1 MIDISND
8 FYIDDGYIVKRQKNR
23 KGEVSDKII
32 CNRVEVVKKLFY
44 PETKQTK
51 VVIEISSMNGSNS
64 MEFSCDVFTEQGV
77 NVLLNYGL
85 RFIKS
90 DIPDL
95 INYLIES
102 ERKAPLEYRYTST
115 GWHDTNNGIG
125 FMLDK
130 LYIDGVVQNDSR
142 YAGDLKLE
150 QKGKLKDWISVVKE
164 EVIGKVPL
172 EFVLLLGFSAPLLAL
187 LNDSNYDLGSVVF
200 NLANFSSKGKTTAV
214 MLATSVFSNPV
225 SNKGTLVTYNA
236 TDNALMN
243 ILAKSD
249 GLTIGIDEIGI
260 SKHNSKNFS
269 SLLYA
274 ICSGSSKLRLN
285 GDSSMK
291 PSQTYSCFVIST
303 AEYDIIDDDTM
314 SADGNGYNTIIRK
327 LNALGYKTKKGA
339 DFGKNSLYEI
349 LRNERY
355 YGKFIF
361 NKRSSAQ
368 FRRKRNN
375 HAYKDESEMIVVED
389 GNPAIVSKSLWEK
402 ANQVRKAV
410 NNKSVS
416 ANRVYLLTGLI
427 RCGNCDSKLHGN
439 VKRHKG
445 KDKVYYSYRCSSR
458 SSKLDCN
465 CKEIRCEII
474 DTWVINEFI
483 KYFFN
488 EESIAYITKKLN
500 ESLVDTIKNS
510 RDYTDA
516 KSNMKTL
523 LNNRK
528 NLAEAIEKTD
538 DSDYLLSKFKEVEN
552 RIKNAKE
559 IIEQYENRIEIERVD
574 EKTVR
579 ELIEQLRDYM
589 YNPKNIAQ
597 TKYIL
602 SKYIEKVVVNNDEA
616 TVIFK
621 VLAPVTT
628 TGAIPY
634 EPFECGYEETFTV
647 NRKELFLIYKILE
660 TDEELNLIIRRLT
673 TKNDKNTENSHRNIE
688 KLQNQITENHIKT
701 YPTQQ
706 NVG

>member
-1 MIDISND
+1 M
-8 FYIDDGYIVKRQKNR
+8 
-23 KGEVSDKII
+23 
-32 CNRVEVVKKLFY
+32 
-44 PETKQTK
+44 
-51 VVIEISSMNGSNS
+51 
-64 MEFSCDVFTEQGV
+64 
-77 NVLLNYGL
+77 
-85 RFIKS
+85 
-90 DIPDL
+90 
-95 INYLIES
+95 
-102 ERKAPLEYRYTST
+102 
-115 GWHDTNNGIG
+115 
-125 FMLDK
+125 
-130 LYIDGVVQNDSR
+130 
-142 YAGDLKLE
+142 
-150 QKGKLKDWISVVKE
+150 
-164 EVIGKVPL
+164 
-172 EFVLLLGFSAPLLAL
+172 
-187 LNDSNYDLGSVVF
+187 
-200 NLANFSSKGKTTAV
+200 
-214 MLATSVFSNPV
+214 
-225 SNKGTLVTYNA
+225 
-236 TDNALMN
+236 
-243 ILAKSD
+243 
-249 GLTIGIDEIGI
+249 
-260 SKHNSKNFS
+260 
-269 SLLYA
+269 
-274 ICSGSSKLRLN
+274 
-285 GDSSMK
+285 
-291 PSQTYSCFVIST
+291 
-303 AEYDIIDDDTM
+303 
-314 SADGNGYNTIIRK
+314 
-327 LNALGYKTKKGA
+327 
-339 DFGKNSLYEI
+339 
-349 LRNERY
+349 
-355 YGKFIF
+355 
-361 NKRSSAQ
+361 
-368 FRRKRNN
+368 
-375 HAYKDESEMIVVED
+375 
-389 GNPAIVSKSLWEK
+389 
-402 ANQVRKAV
+402 
-410 NNKSVS
+410 
-416 ANRVYLLTGLI
+416 LTGLI

-559 IIEQYENRIEIERVD
+559 IIEQYEKRIEIERVD

-589 YNPKNIAQ
+589 YNPKNVAQ

-706 NVG
+706 SVG

>member
-1 MIDISND
+1 MKKVTKNQNIAVLYARYSSDNQRAEPIDAQLRAMHKYCQVNGIKVLREYCDYAKS
-8 FYIDDGYIVKRQKNR
+8 GT
-23 KGEVSDKII
+23 SDKRPEFMQMIHDSVNGEFDTVI
-32 CNRVEVVKKLFY
+32 VHKLDRFSRNKFDSVVYTDKLNAVGIKLRSVCEKIEDTPESKLMVGIKQSIDQYYSDNLAREVMKGMNENALKCLWTGGIPPLGYDVVDKKL
-44 PETKQTK
+44 
-51 VVIEISSMNGSNS
+51 VINE
-64 MEFSCDVFTEQGV
+64 EEAKAV
-77 NVLLNYGL
+77 
-85 RFIKS
+85 R
-90 DIPDL
+90 L
-95 INYLIES
+95 IFE
-102 ERKAPLEYRYTST
+102 
-115 GWHDTNNGIG
+115 
-125 FMLDK
+125 
-130 LYIDGVVQNDSR
+130 
-142 YAGDLKLE
+142 
-150 QKGKLKDWISVVKE
+150 
-164 EVIGKVPL
+164 
-172 EFVLLLGFSAPLLAL
+172 
-187 LNDSNYDLGSVVF
+187 
-200 NLANFSSKGKTTAV
+200 
-214 MLATSVFSNPV
+214 
-225 SNKGTLVTYNA
+225 
-236 TDNALMN
+236 
-243 ILAKSD
+243 
-249 GLTIGIDEIGI
+249 
-260 SKHNSKNFS
+260 
-269 SLLYA
+269 
-274 ICSGSSKLRLN
+274 
-285 GDSSMK
+285 
-291 PSQTYSCFVIST
+291 
-303 AEYDIIDDDTM
+303 M

-589 YNPKNIAQ
+589 YNPKNVAQ